1 MQAFLVDSSIYIF
14 RSYFTL
20 PENWRSSVTGHPTNA
35 VYGFTQFMLD
45 FLIKKQPKYMF
56 CAFDE
61 SLHSG
66 FRHQLCDDY
75 KSNRE
80 LPNEELAFQLN
91 ACRQLCRVLGV
102 SQMAS
107 DKYEADDL
115 IGSMTCVA
123 KDAGVQPV
131 IISRDKDLLQLI
143 DDDTLY
149 WDLGKAQPKVQRQI
163 EKELDIGCGQ
173 MADYLALVGDQSDS
187 IVGVSGIGAKT
198 ARQLLNY
205 FPNVEAILDHLD
217 QLQDLP
223 IRGAKKLATRLSGC
237 TDQIKLSKTL
247 TTIVKDV
254 PDMPILNEISWVG
267 VQVQAFELFA
277 QEMGF
282 GDVFDGRIASLKQRP
297 DLMHSGMIEPGRET
311 A

>member
-20 PENWRSSVTGHPTNA
+20 PENWHSSVSGHPTNA

-45 FLIKKQPKYMF
+45 FLLQKQPKYMF

-66 FRHQLCDDY
+66 FRHQLCGDY

-80 LPNEELAFQLN
+80 LPDEGLAFQLN
-91 ACRQLCRVLGV
+91 ACRQLCTVLGI
-102 SQMAS
+102 SHMAS

-115 IGSMTCVA
+115 IGSMTFVV

-149 WDLGKAQPKVQRQI
+149 WDLGKAQPKVRRQI

-187 IVGVSGIGAKT
+187 IVGVSGIGDKT

-205 FPNVEAILDHLD
+205 FPNVEAIIEHVD

-223 IRGAKKLATRLSGC
+223 IRGAKTLASRLAGC

-247 TTIVKDV
+247 ATIVKDA
-254 PDMPILNEISWVG
+254 PGMPCLNEISWTG
-267 VQVQAFELFA
+267 VQVQAFELFS

-282 GDVFDGRIASLKQRP
+282 GHVFDRRIASLKQQP
-297 DLMHSGMIEPGRET
+297 DLIHSGMLRPRREMV
-311 A
+311 